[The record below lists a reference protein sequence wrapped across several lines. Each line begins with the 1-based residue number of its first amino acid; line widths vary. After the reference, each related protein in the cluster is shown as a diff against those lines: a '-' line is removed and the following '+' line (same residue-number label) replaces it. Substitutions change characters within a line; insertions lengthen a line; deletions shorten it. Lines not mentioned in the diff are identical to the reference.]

1 MKVYK
6 ITNFVVVLL
15 VIAAVYQTGQ
25 LWLEGTTG
33 YNFFYALAENFSDP
47 RRQADGN
54 VLLATRYAVGEGDGM
69 FSVYYPDDTGNS
81 TMLNAANRALEEILA
96 PNDSSPEKTT
106 ADWKEILE
114 NRCIVMQYD
123 FMIAGEEYLNS
134 YKNLRS
140 SQRLERFDYITI
152 VPARRMGEES
162 RAYFVNSDTNECV
175 MFRCGVGAA
184 STSLYQVL
192 ERKEGEM
199 LYISTGQRTS
209 ASVLWRNLF
218 VPQWA
223 VLPCE
228 YAPLTQEFVFERDG
242 EPSRAAL
249 ENTVKNFFRNFS
261 VDWSTRDG
269 NGVFTFSDSQT
280 VVKYH
285 PSERLLEYYSY
296 ENYGTDKNRM
306 GLLEGYQISC
316 NFLKNDTSLQTDIY
330 LADIQRT
337 INNEIIYYFDYAVD
351 NLPVSLSQSVQDRIG
366 QPHAIQITLRNQ
378 AVKEYR
384 RYAVNYRTADE
395 ATEQIN
401 VQFIDALDE
410 ANKTYQAVVE
420 EKVITDVKN
429 ISLGYHVD
437 LAGSIR
443 LKWFVTLYDY
453 TFVVDTEQEQNNLT
467 AVSATP

>member
-1 MKVYK
+1 
-6 ITNFVVVLL
+6 
-15 VIAAVYQTGQ
+15 
-25 LWLEGTTG
+25 
-33 YNFFYALAENFSDP
+33 
-47 RRQADGN
+47 
-54 VLLATRYAVGEGDGM
+54 
-69 FSVYYPDDTGNS
+69 
-81 TMLNAANRALEEILA
+81 ML
-96 PNDSSPEKTT
+96 
-106 ADWKEILE
+106 
-114 NRCIVMQYD
+114 
-123 FMIAGEEYLNS
+123 F
-134 YKNLRS
+134 RS
-140 SQRLERFDYITI
+140 
-152 VPARRMGEES
+152 
-162 RAYFVNSDTNECV
+162 
-175 MFRCGVGAA
+175 
-184 STSLYQVL
+184 
-192 ERKEGEM
+192 
-199 LYISTGQRTS
+199 
-209 ASVLWRNLF
+209 
-218 VPQWA
+218 
-223 VLPCE
+223 
-228 YAPLTQEFVFERDG
+228 
-242 EPSRAAL
+242 
-249 ENTVKNFFRNFS
+249 
-261 VDWSTRDG
+261 
-269 NGVFTFSDSQT
+269 
-280 VVKYH
+280 KYH
-285 PSERLLEYYSY
+285 PSERLLGYYSY

-351 NLPVSLSQSVQDRIG
+351 NLPVSLSQTVQDRIG

-437 LAGSIR
+437 LTGSIR

>member
-33 YNFFYALAENFSDP
+33 YNFFYALTENFSST
-47 RRQADGN
+47 RQQADGD
-54 VLLATRYAVGEGDGM
+54 VLLATRYAVGEGDGA
-69 FSVYYPDDTGNS
+69 FSVYYPDDTGS
-81 TMLNAANRALEEILA
+81 SAMLEAANRALGEILA
-96 PNDSSPEKTT
+96 PNDAAAEKIT
-106 ADWKEILE
+106 ADWKEILDG
-114 NRCIVMQYD
+114 RCIVMQYD

-134 YKNLRS
+134 YKTLRS

-152 VPARRMGEES
+152 LPARRAGEES

-175 MFRCGVGAA
+175 VFHCGAGTA
-184 STSLYQVL
+184 STALYQML
-192 ERKEGEM
+192 ERGEEDM

-223 VLPCE
+223 RLPYE
-228 YAPLTQEFVFERDG
+228 YAPLRQEFAFERDG

-261 VDWSTRDG
+261 VDWSTRDEKG
-269 NGVFTFSDSQT
+269 TFTFSDSQT
-280 VVKYH
+280 VVKYY
-285 PSERLLEYYSY
+285 PEERMLEYYSY
-296 ENYGTDKNRM
+296 ENYGSEKSRM

-316 NFLKNDTSLQTDIY
+316 NFLKNDISLQTDIY

-337 INNEIIYYFDYAVD
+337 INNEIIYYFDYAVN
-351 NLPVSLSQSVQDRIG
+351 NLPVNLSQPMQDRIG

-384 RYAVNYRTADE
+384 RYAVNYMMGDE
-395 ATEQIN
+395 KSGQIN

-420 EKVITDVKN
+420 ERVITDVKN

-437 LAGSIR
+437 LTGSIR
-443 LKWFVTLYDY
+443 LKWFVMLYDY
-453 TFVVDTEQEQNNLT
+453 TFVVNAEQERESLT